1 VSLVPTALLGGPG
14 RALADSWA
22 TALIVVRIPTLFA
35 SLGLLVIARTDVPRL
50 GWVMMLTGAC
60 NAAAVAAVPL
70 VESSSAGVASPL
82 LAVLIVLAESAGSW
96 FFTLLGTLTLLWFP
110 DGRAPWQGLA
120 GGSGDGHRKYGRPA
134 TASGPRWL
142 RGRSPPRQ
150 LPCGAHPGRPR
161 RSIDRGL
168 LVPGV
173 DRDHRLDDVARLS
186 TPPCWAPAAGSTPM
200 ADSGRPALPVRGRGG
215 RRHRQ
220 PLSETWG
227 GIAFTLGTAA
237 IPAAIAVAVLR
248 YRLYDIDRIV
258 SRTVAYTLVVGLLLA
273 VYTAAAA
280 LLTRILP
287 AESDL
292 AVAAATLTAAAL
304 FTPLRR
310 GIERRVDPPL
320 QPPPLHR
327 RTRSRI
333 LHG

>member
-1 VSLVPTALLGGPG
+1 
-14 RALADSWA
+14 
-22 TALIVVRIPTLFA
+22 
-35 SLGLLVIARTDVPRL
+35 
-50 GWVMMLTGAC
+50 
-60 NAAAVAAVPL
+60 
-70 VESSSAGVASPL
+70 
-82 LAVLIVLAESAGSW
+82 
-96 FFTLLGTLTLLWFP
+96 
-110 DGRAPWQGLA
+110 
-120 GGSGDGHRKYGRPA
+120 
-134 TASGPRWL
+134 
-142 RGRSPPRQ
+142 
-150 LPCGAHPGRPR
+150 
-161 RSIDRGL
+161 
-168 LVPGV
+168 
-173 DRDHRLDDVARLS
+173 
-186 TPPCWAPAAGSTPM
+186 M